1 MAVRFAE
8 SGGQYHQ
15 SNALGPG
22 IWASCNASIVNNG
35 VSTPR
40 NGSTWTYSIGSAHM
54 TTNAITPQSGLI
66 TGAAMYLSA
75 ATTATLIAY
84 TLAGNAQC
92 DLRMNSGGQLFFT
105 RNGTTI
111 GSVSTA
117 SVSAGAWHYFEFK
130 ALFATGATGT
140 CEVYVDGA
148 LFLTASSVQNATT
161 TATADQVTFSGM
173 AAGSWGM
180 DFYLLDTSSGS
191 NTTYLGDVTVAEL
204 YPNAVGSNAAWSVQQ
219 GSFTLT
225 AAANASGGTT
235 VYTGTITNGATP
247 TNAWQGYYF
256 TTSGFT
262 NGANNGTFLCTASTA
277 TNITLANAS
286 GVAETHAGTCAFQNP
301 LQVGIHGGID
311 DGYAT
316 TNTGTRPPTGNQY
329 IFSSTSGQKTDYAHT
344 ALALTGTI
352 AAVVHMT
359 NAFKDDAGLR
369 QIQQICISGGTE
381 EDSAT
386 ISLPTSYQ
394 YFADI
399 LENDPHTAAAWT
411 LSGLNA
417 ATFGVKEIT

>member
-1 MAVRFAE
+1 MSVRFAE
-8 SGGQYHQ
+8 SGGQYHA

-22 IWASCNASIVNNG
+22 VWASNNASV
-35 VSTPR
+35 VSNAPVAR
-40 NGSTWTYSIGSAHM
+40 NGSTWAYSVGSAVM
-54 TTNAITPQSGLI
+54 ATPTWTAQSGLI
-66 TGAAMYLSA
+66 AGTAFYTGTLAAING
-75 ATTATLIAY
+75 LIQFF
-84 TLAGNAQC
+84 LAGNAQC
-92 DLRMNSGGQLFFT
+92 DLRMNASGQFFFT

-111 GSVSTA
+111 GGTSTN
-117 SVSAGAWHYFEFK
+117 SLTAGAWHYIEFK
-130 ALFATGATGT
+130 ALFSTSSGGT

-148 LFLTASSVQNATT
+148 LWLSSTGLTNATT
-161 TATADQVTFSGM
+161 TATADQCKFTGQ
-173 AAGSWGM
+173 AGGTWQM
-180 DFYLLDTSSGS
+180 DMYVLDTANSPNNS
-191 NTTYLGDVTVAEL
+191 YLGDITVAEI
-204 YPNAVGSNAAWSVQQ
+204 YPTGAGSNSAWSTQQ
-219 GSFTLT
+219 ASFTLT

-235 VYTGTITNGATP
+235 VYTGTITNGASP
-247 TNAWQGYYF
+247 SNAWQGYYF

-262 NGANNGTFLCTASTA
+262 NAANNGTFLCTASTA

-301 LQVGIHGGID
+301 VQVGIHGGIG

-316 TNTGTRPPTGNQY
+316 TNVGTRPPTGDQY
-329 IFSSTSGQKTDYAHT
+329 IFDSTSGDKTDYAHQ

-359 NAFKDDAGLR
+359 NAYKDDAGTR

-381 EDSAT
+381 HDSAT

-399 LENDPHTAAAWT
+399 QETDPHTGSAWT
-411 LSGLNA
+411 LSGFNA